1 MSAAQ
6 TLALMK
12 RLLPDITAR
21 EVSDAFAA
29 AFDPR
34 RAIFIAELPASDD
47 VPGEADFLA
56 LGRAAVAVEPGKPA
70 NVARAA
76 TLLAA
81 RPREGVVVE
90 SVPHAASGV
99 TSMWLDNGVRVHHRP
114 MDQRKNEASIAIT
127 LAGGQI
133 QETAA
138 NRGITEAALRA
149 WERPATS
156 TLSRDRKSTRL
167 NSSHSQISYAVFCLK
182 KKKIYMNIW
191 QCETYWPD
199 FSSYIVMIKPIWS
212 L

>member
-34 RAIFIAELPASDD
+34 RAIFIAELPASED
-47 VPGEADFLA
+47 VPSEADFLA

-70 NVARAA
+70 NVAQAA
-76 TLLAA
+76 MLLAA

-99 TSMWLDNGVRVHHRP
+99 TSMWLHNGVRVPHRP
-114 MDQRKNEASIAIT
+114 QDRREDGGGIAV
-127 LAGGQI
+127 
-133 QETAA
+133 TAA
-138 NRGITEAALRA
+138 
-149 WERPATS
+149 
-156 TLSRDRKSTRL
+156 
-167 NSSHSQISYAVFCLK
+167 
-182 KKKIYMNIW
+182 
-191 QCETYWPD
+191 
-199 FSSYIVMIKPIWS
+199 
-212 L
+212 